1 MPDKGYYDNWNI
13 DECDKDEYN
22 AYQSRG
28 FAVQL
33 GEDFKPI
40 TNKNGEPTYGA
51 PTWMPWIVTI
61 SYGVELDRNPGP
73 VAASIEERVIG
84 RFYEYDQNSYDLF
97 IGADQREISPRYRRS
112 YQTGRQ

>member
-40 TNKNGEPTYGA
+40 TNKNGEPTYGVR
-51 PTWMPWIVTI
+51 WVVQC
-61 SYGVELDRNPGP
+61 YGTHIATFLLDIFHQY
-73 VAASIEERVIG
+73 VSFVLMLC
-84 RFYEYDQNSYDLF
+84 YVCL
-97 IGADQREISPRYRRS
+97 
-112 YQTGRQ
+112 